1 MSDSSPQN
9 NSTSFWAKLNA
20 PSTRVS
26 AKDRAFFLENL
37 STLIKSG
44 MPMTAT
50 LQAIQKE
57 SKSAKMKAI
66 VAKIQG
72 EIDSGMSFTDAL
84 GKYNFLPTYSM
95 SLIKAGEKSGRFS
108 QNLQVIVEQQTKD
121 AQFGAKLRGAMI
133 YPVIVL
139 VVAVVVG
146 LGLSWFVLPKLTTV
160 FEGMNVALPFTTRA
174 LIAFGKFITKY
185 GALVI
190 PGFLLF
196 FFTLLYFCFIY
207 PKTRFIGQRFIMHL
221 PGFRQVVFESEMARF
236 GYLLGTLFGA
246 GLPILDSLTALKESS
261 SYQDYR
267 NLYGHL
273 KDGVEEGFTFEHGF
287 ETYRNSD
294 HLIPPSVQQ
303 VITTG
308 EKSGNLAEAL
318 KNVGV
323 VYEAKIEITSN
334 NLSALLEPVLLVV
347 IFVGVMGLA
356 LSVIQPVYGLL
367 GGLDQK

>member
-1 MSDSSPQN
+1 MTELKGQ
-9 NSTSFWAKLNA
+9 TQTGLWASLNGKG
-20 PSTRVS
+20 PERVS
-26 AKDRAFFLENL
+26 TKDRVFFLENL
-37 STLIKSG
+37 ATLIKSG
-44 MPMTAT
+44 MPMSAT
-50 LQAIQKE
+50 LAAIHKE
-57 SKSAKMKAI
+57 AKSEKMKRI
-66 VAKIQG
+66 IAKVQA
-72 EIDSGMSFTDAL
+72 EIDSGMPFTEAV

-108 QNLQVIVEQQTKD
+108 QNLQVIVGQQSKD
-121 AQFGAKLRGAMI
+121 MQFAAKLRGAMI

-174 LIAFGKFITKY
+174 LIAFGKFIGKY
-185 GALVI
+185 GAIVV
-190 PGFLLF
+190 PSFLLVF
-196 FFTLLYFCFIY
+196 LTMIYFLFIY
-207 PKTRFIGQRFIMHL
+207 PKSRFIGQRFIMHL
-221 PGFRQVVFESEMARF
+221 PGFRQIVFESEMARF

-261 SYQDYR
+261 SYQDYQD
-267 NLYGHL
+267 LYAHL

-287 ETYRNSD
+287 GTYPKSD
-294 HLIPPSVQQ
+294 HLMPPAVQQ
-303 VITTG
+303 IITTG

-318 KNVGV
+318 KNIGT
-323 VYEAKIEITSN
+323 VYEAKIDITSN

-367 GGLDQK
+367 GGLDK